1 MALTKVTTGGIKDG
15 TITNED
21 ISTTTSISQDKLA
34 ATPGA
39 SSIASGLMIPADK
52 NKLDGVADNAN
63 NYSHPSAHT
72 VSEVTGLQGLLDGK
86 TTETY
91 VNTQIT
97 NVIGAAPAALD
108 TLTELAA
115 ALGDDANYAAT
126 VTTALAGKVDD
137 SQVLTNVP
145 SGALF
150 TDTNTVYTHPTNH
163 AISVVTGLQ
172 SALDAKVDDSQ
183 VLTDVPSG
191 ALFTDTNTT
200 YSVGDGGLTQVNF
213 TTADNTKLDGIEAG
227 ANVTD
232 TTNVTTA
239 GALMD
244 SEVTNLAQ
252 VKAFDTTD
260 YATAAQGTTANA
272 ALPKADGAMTGNVSS
287 VKPITSQFKYFNSG
301 TTDVLITAASA
312 DTRNMSPN
320 GTDGGRYLGE
330 ANCRAGSRY
339 LHFRVSGH
347 NNMFGFKLNGYLY
360 NRGYIDSQVYGYKYS
375 GTSINNYTQ
384 NTGPAT
390 ASAYRLPNN
399 GDMVILVDSKSSGYS
414 EGAIR
419 LSDISHSAANSSSFI
434 VAVIATNSTTNPF

>member
-1 MALTKVTTGGIKDG
+1 
-15 TITNED
+15 
-21 ISTTTSISQDKLA
+21 
-34 ATPGA
+34 
-39 SSIASGLMIPADK
+39 
-52 NKLDGVADNAN
+52 
-63 NYSHPSAHT
+63 
-72 VSEVTGLQGLLDGK
+72 
-86 TTETY
+86 
-91 VNTQIT
+91 
-97 NVIGAAPAALD
+97 
-108 TLTELAA
+108 
-115 ALGDDANYAAT
+115 
-126 VTTALAGKVDD
+126 
-137 SQVLTNVP
+137 
-145 SGALF
+145 
-150 TDTNTVYTHPTNH
+150 
-163 AISVVTGLQ
+163 
-172 SALDAKVDDSQ
+172 
-183 VLTDVPSG
+183 
-191 ALFTDTNTT
+191 LFTDTNTT

-232 TTNVTTA
+232 TTNVTAA

-252 VKAFDTTD
+252 VKAFATTD

>member
-150 TDTNTVYTHPTNH
+150 TDTNT
-163 AISVVTGLQ
+163 
-172 SALDAKVDDSQ
+172 
-183 VLTDVPSG
+183 
-191 ALFTDTNTT
+191 T

-232 TTNVTTA
+232 TTNVTAA

-244 SEVTNLAQ
+244 SEVTNLTQ

-260 YATAAQGTTANA
+260 YATAAQGTTADA
-272 ALPKADGAMTGNVSS
+272 ALPKAGGTMTGAITTNSTFDGRDVSVDGAKLDGIEAGATADQTKADIDGLGIAASVVYGGDNGLYNVSS
-287 VKPITSQFKYFNSG
+287 YGTYIERVFILLSLDNTNVANDQWVGGKFISHRYNGCCSHINFIWEGAVHKNYSSTGYSVRMHQYSNMPLCTFNY
-301 TTDVLITAASA
+301 
-312 DTRNMSPN
+312 N
-320 GTDGGRYLGE
+320 GILYLGL
-330 ANCRAGSRY
+330 RLDAGLPHGGSIY
-339 LHFRVSGH
+339 FTGH
-347 NNMFGFKLNGYLY
+347 H
-360 NRGYIDSQVYGYKYS
+360 RG
-375 GTSINNYTQ
+375 
-384 NTGPAT
+384 
-390 ASAYRLPNN
+390 
-399 GDMVILVDSKSSGYS
+399 
-414 EGAIR
+414 
-419 LSDISHSAANSSSFI
+419 SSFGQTLDYYDSRGTVLNTEIYNSI
-434 VAVIATNSTTNPF
+434 VNATGIVTV